1 MICFHLHWH
10 IDRLC
15 AFTEL
20 NKINPVIPQNSLELW
35 ETSICNDDKKN
46 ITTNNIDVIEK
57 K

>member
-15 AFTEL
+15 ACTEL

-46 ITTNNIDVIEK
+46 IPTNNIDVTEK